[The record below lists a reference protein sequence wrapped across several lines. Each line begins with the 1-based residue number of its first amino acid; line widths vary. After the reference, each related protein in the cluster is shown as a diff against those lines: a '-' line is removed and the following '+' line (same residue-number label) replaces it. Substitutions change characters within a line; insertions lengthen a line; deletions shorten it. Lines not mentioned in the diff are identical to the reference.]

1 MRIYDLFPTTKKKSH
16 GHANSLVKYTH
27 AGTLGRNMQ
36 TNGDGGPTETTRR
49 NNLKEKV
56 FKGPRWAVDP
66 TVVDLVGRREHTALI
81 VPACHEGLFRSGFHR
96 CGSAPHSSCGAR
108 TATCGTWLKEPHKP
122 QGPGGACPNSVNT

>member
-1 MRIYDLFPTTKKKSH
+1 MRIYFYDLFPATEKSH
-16 GHANSLVKYTH
+16 GHANSLVKCTH
-27 AGTLGRNMQ
+27 TWTLGCNMQ

-49 NNLKEKV
+49 SNLKEKV
-56 FKGPRWAVDP
+56 FKAVDP

-81 VPACHEGLFRSGFHR
+81 VPARHEGLFRSGFHS
-96 CGSAPHSSCGAR
+96 CGSAPHSSCGAH